1 MTVLSS
7 LFYSPLPLTDLC
19 SLPCP
24 ARECAA
30 YNRNQVWFK
39 KKKKKKKK
47 KKEKEKAFPSIFM
60 YSMLMC
66 SFLHLQKE
74 VRKVPGGGDQ
84 EYIKSMGGAN

>member
-1 MTVLSS
+1 MPVLSS
-7 LFYSPLPLTDLC
+7 LFDSPLPVTALC
-19 SLPCP
+19 SPPCP

-47 KKEKEKAFPSIFM
+47 KEKEKAFPSIFI
-60 YSMLMC
+60 YSVLMC

-74 VRKVPGGGDQ
+74 VRKVP
-84 EYIKSMGGAN
+84 